1 VYRILISD
9 DEERILK
16 EYKDTTRHRLIRKK
30 SEAIL
35 LAGAGVTTSVIAGF
49 VTRAES
55 TIKQWLRD
63 WQQIRLASIFTGHAG
78 NLNASKLSAEQRRE
92 ACAVL
97 ASPPGDQGLPAQF
110 WGVDQLRDWL
120 KGHFQVVYE
129 SPSSYHFLLHLA
141 GLSFHQPEPFDHRRA
156 DQATIEAR
164 MDQIRAEIAPL
175 LADTGTLVYAADEVR
190 LQQEAI
196 IRRAWYKR
204 GTKTTLLV
212 DRQRDAQ
219 NYLGFLNQ
227 TSGRCE
233 LIRLEWQN
241 GPTIIAALKQLVA
254 KHRGK
259 KIVIVWDNAAWHKTK
274 DLRQL
279 LAAGQPL
286 QNVHLI
292 AMPPY
297 APDHNPIEH
306 VWKDTKEH
314 IANIQRFPFD
324 QTRLAFEHHIASR
337 KFHYQI

>member
-1 VYRILISD
+1 MSD
-9 DEERILK
+9 FFVNVDEERILK
-16 EYKDTTRHRLIRKK
+16 EYKDTTRHLLIRKK
-30 SEAIL
+30 SEAVL
-35 LAGAGVTTSVIAGF
+35 LAAAGVATGVVAGF
-49 VTRAES
+49 VSRQES

-63 WQQIRLASIFTGHAG
+63 WQATRLASIFTGHAG
-78 NLNASKLSAEQRRE
+78 NLNASKLSAEQRQEVCR
-92 ACAVL
+92 VL
-97 ASPPGDQGLPAQF
+97 SSPPGDQGLPAQF
-110 WGVDQLRDWL
+110 WAVDQLRDWL
-120 KGHFQVVYE
+120 KGRFDVVYE
-129 SPSSYHFLLHLA
+129 SDTSYHYLLHLA

-156 DQATIEAR
+156 DQATIQAR
-164 MDQIRAEIAPL
+164 IAEIRAEIAPL

-196 IRRAWYKR
+196 IRRAWYQR
-204 GTKTTLLV
+204 NTKTKLLV

-219 NYLGFLNQ
+219 NYLGVLNQ
-227 TSGRCE
+227 KSGRCE

-274 DLRQL
+274 ELRQL

-286 QNVHLI
+286 ERVHLI

-324 QTRLAFEHHIASR
+324 QTRLAFERHIASR
-337 KFHYQI
+337 RFHYQI